1 MTRLYDLLLS
11 LVQKANNSVK
21 TEPMVLDDALKRQ
34 VRANIGA
41 LGEDYVPP
49 IQTAE
54 QVGADPK
61 GTANTAV
68 STHNSANDSHGD
80 IRNTIQ
86 QLANRLD
93 GIANSTDV
101 DLDQLAE
108 IVAYIKTNKSL
119 IDAITSS
126 KVSVADI
133 VDNLTSVA
141 VTNKPLSANQGSIIK
156 GSIDNINTTLTGKP
170 DLSEAEINV
179 LLNLIK

>member
-41 LGEDYVPP
+41 LGEDYIPP
-49 IQTAE
+49 TQTAE
-54 QVGADPK
+54 QVGADPT
-61 GTANTAV
+61 GTASKAV
-68 STHNSANDSHGD
+68 STHNSATDSHGD

-108 IVAYIKTNKSL
+108 IVAYIKGNKSL
-119 IDAITSS
+119 IDGITSS
-126 KVSVADI
+126 KVSVVDI
-133 VDNLTSVA
+133 VDNLTSA
-141 VTNKPLSANQGSIIK
+141 ITDKPLSANQGVVIK
-156 GSIDNINTTLTGKP
+156 GSIDDINTTLVGKP
-170 DLSEAEINV
+170 DLSEAEIDV
-179 LLNLIK
+179 LSKLIK